1 MAVEVERTNIDIGIV
16 CSDFEASLRF
26 YRDILGLQ
34 VFAEVQVPAEPA
46 VELGLAPSGFRHV
59 RFKAGDTL
67 IKLMDIATPPPGR
80 SEEFAAGVR
89 WLTFFVSDIQATY
102 RELKDRGARFLSEPA
117 AVDSAVGEDPVAG
130 VVCAIDPDG
139 LLIEFVQL

>member
-1 MAVEVERTNIDIGIV
+1 M

-59 RFKAGDTL
+59 RFKAGDTF
-67 IKLMDIATPPPGR
+67 DIDVYVNQILYDT
-80 SEEFAAGVR
+80 
-89 WLTFFVSDIQATY
+89 
-102 RELKDRGARFLSEPA
+102 
-117 AVDSAVGEDPVAG
+117 
-130 VVCAIDPDG
+130 
-139 LLIEFVQL
+139 